1 MSWIELVRWHLDSQ
15 YYREREKK
23 KKSLLLLRY
32 IGEPSLFIF
41 IYFLFLF
48 YYYTFLFF
56 LYISSYSFFFLYFV
70 SLVLSRIRPSVERL
84 TRRPPSPHEPFTP
97 QRALGDG
104 ANDDRKG
111 STPELYRFSP
121 APVETSSNPAQ
132 VKQYIYWIYIYKKS
146 RTMNPCRSLYMYY
159 YFLFLLSFYV
169 LFFFHIFLSIWLF
182 LPFFFP
188 LFLFSTSFNLGRLDK
203 TLNAHMTSDC
213 DGSG

>member
-15 YYREREKK
+15 YYRERKR

-56 LYISSYSFFFLYFV
+56 LYISSYGFFFYFA

-84 TRRPPSPHEPFTP
+84 TRRPPSPHELFTP

-132 VKQYIYWIYIYKKS
+132 VKQYIYWIYKKPDDESMSFAIYVLLFS
-146 RTMNPCRSLYMYY
+146 FSS
-159 YFLFLLSFYV
+159 FLLCP
-169 LFFFHIFLSIWLF
+169 LLLSYL
-182 LPFFFP
+182 
-188 LFLFSTSFNLGRLDK
+188 S
-203 TLNAHMTSDC
+203 
-213 DGSG
+213 

>member
-1 MSWIELVRWHLDSQ
+1 M
-15 YYREREKK
+15 
-23 KKSLLLLRY
+23 
-32 IGEPSLFIF
+32 
-41 IYFLFLF
+41 
-48 YYYTFLFF
+48 
-56 LYISSYSFFFLYFV
+56 
-70 SLVLSRIRPSVERL
+70 LSRIRPSVERL
-84 TRRPPSPHEPFTP
+84 TRRPPSPHELFTP

-132 VKQYIYWIYIYKKS
+132 VS

-182 LPFFFP
+182 LPFFSSLSLFHFVQSREIGQNSERPHDVRLWRLGVVHFP
-188 LFLFSTSFNLGRLDK
+188 FFPYFCAKR
-203 TLNAHMTSDC
+203 HRRH
-213 DGSG
+213 